1 MNRYVVAISKNYLA
15 YEDGIIPSSAT
26 RKQIR
31 QLKRE
36 LRKCIWGD
44 HGYVWLYTKAIVADE
59 ATRLRY
65 LLKHKQATLR
75 LLGGVQC

>member
-15 YEDGIIPSSAT
+15 YEDGIVPSSAT

-44 HGYVWLYTKAIVADE
+44 HGVSWLYTKAIVCDN
-59 ATRLRY
+59 ATRFEY
-65 LLKHKQATLR
+65 MQKHIKAIER
-75 LLGGVQC
+75 LLNK

>member
-1 MNRYVVAISKNYLA
+1 MKYVIAISKNYLA
-15 YEDGIIPSSAT
+15 YEEQEVPPKAT

-31 QLKRE
+31 QLKHE
-36 LRKCIWGD
+36 LRKCVWGD

-59 ATRLRY
+59 STRLRY

-75 LLGGVQC
+75 LLGGAQC